1 MQVIDKENLESL
13 IKDLKFQEFILKHLG
28 DKNSDFNLTLVKKS
42 SKNDPTSEILKYIK
56 KCNDLKIDN
65 EYTQPICKA
74 IVENYC
80 LILKNNIIELN
91 NKILPSVDYLNFD
104 RATKSTIFECC
115 CLDKDKFAVKGILLD
130 KRDKP
135 NVRGSG
141 TKWYKYQPTSKKSR
155 TWIPKAS
162 IDTEDSF
169 SVKFLDI
176 DKKTHNEI
184 WKKAEEYKPSMPLN
198 NRKIYLEQNNMIIC
212 KLNLNM
218 IKEEGSIWPG
228 IRVIVSLPNKS
239 HDNKIKCLRLN
250 ANKSASNL
258 NDKAKKLINGL
269 LKIFIEEHKNKPK
282 VPRPK
287 TKHFPGGKADP
298 ARMGVRAL
306 KVELK
311 SLRVDCSKCVEKQEL
326 VQLLRSARTAT
337 VPGAGV
343 LCNQVE
349 NPRKKL
355 VIGKKKSPTPVYSNI
370 GAAAKTK
377 HDSENL
383 DTENNGGFNTLIVEG
398 TNIQQ
403 QKQDTEN
410 KKTNIPDRTPAPVVA
425 VANSENTKIQQ
436 EKHKVNE
443 LELQINELEA
453 KLKKEKQTNNKL
465 RSDIKTL
472 RATKSDPR
480 IPRPRIGSIYACRIS
495 SWKLNGKKIY
505 KVGSCVD
512 DKIRHQQLQ
521 NHYPLEKLQ
530 FQVLCTNVSNLTHVE
545 KNILHQRAIMKKAN
559 LKNLHNTTGDEYFV
573 LDLPI
578 IQKEVYE
585 AVNYSNSC

>member
-1 MQVIDKENLESL
+1 MLFYENNHSVAFYLTLSNSIPDDSLEKCITFGASDYKGIHLAGIGAKIKFIYPDYPPGTGFWLKKKGQTIKGIIITSEEVYDWPKMQVIDKENLESL

-298 ARMGVRAL
+298 L
-306 KVELK
+306 F
-311 SLRVDCSKCVEKQEL
+311 
-326 VQLLRSARTAT
+326 RSA
-337 VPGAGV
+337 
-343 LCNQVE
+343 
-349 NPRKKL
+349 
-355 VIGKKKSPTPVYSNI
+355 
-370 GAAAKTK
+370 
-377 HDSENL
+377 H
-383 DTENNGGFNTLIVEG
+383 
-398 TNIQQ
+398 
-403 QKQDTEN
+403 
-410 KKTNIPDRTPAPVVA
+410 
-425 VANSENTKIQQ
+425 
-436 EKHKVNE
+436 
-443 LELQINELEA
+443 
-453 KLKKEKQTNNKL
+453 
-465 RSDIKTL
+465 
-472 RATKSDPR
+472 
-480 IPRPRIGSIYACRIS
+480 
-495 SWKLNGKKIY
+495 
-505 KVGSCVD
+505 
-512 DKIRHQQLQ
+512 
-521 NHYPLEKLQ
+521 
-530 FQVLCTNVSNLTHVE
+530 
-545 KNILHQRAIMKKAN
+545 
-559 LKNLHNTTGDEYFV
+559 
-573 LDLPI
+573 
-578 IQKEVYE
+578 
-585 AVNYSNSC
+585 

>member
-1 MQVIDKENLESL
+1 MSTHNKKPIPYDPTGLIRAQVATHTPITMIKEDLNNIKWNTQDFNNISKKKMCLFYENNHSVAFYLTLSNSIPDDSLEKCITFGASDYKGIHLAGIGAKIKFIYPDYPPGTGFWLKKKGQTIKGIIITSEEVYDWPKMQVIDKENLESL

-228 IRVIVSLPNKS
+228 IS
-239 HDNKIKCLRLN
+239 
-250 ANKSASNL
+250 
-258 NDKAKKLINGL
+258 
-269 LKIFIEEHKNKPK
+269 
-282 VPRPK
+282 PR
-287 TKHFPGGKADP
+287 
-298 ARMGVRAL
+298 
-306 KVELK
+306 
-311 SLRVDCSKCVEKQEL
+311 
-326 VQLLRSARTAT
+326 
-337 VPGAGV
+337 
-343 LCNQVE
+343 
-349 NPRKKL
+349 
-355 VIGKKKSPTPVYSNI
+355 
-370 GAAAKTK
+370 
-377 HDSENL
+377 
-383 DTENNGGFNTLIVEG
+383 
-398 TNIQQ
+398 
-403 QKQDTEN
+403 
-410 KKTNIPDRTPAPVVA
+410 
-425 VANSENTKIQQ
+425 
-436 EKHKVNE
+436 
-443 LELQINELEA
+443 
-453 KLKKEKQTNNKL
+453 
-465 RSDIKTL
+465 
-472 RATKSDPR
+472 
-480 IPRPRIGSIYACRIS
+480 
-495 SWKLNGKKIY
+495 
-505 KVGSCVD
+505 
-512 DKIRHQQLQ
+512 
-521 NHYPLEKLQ
+521 
-530 FQVLCTNVSNLTHVE
+530 
-545 KNILHQRAIMKKAN
+545 
-559 LKNLHNTTGDEYFV
+559 
-573 LDLPI
+573 
-578 IQKEVYE
+578 
-585 AVNYSNSC
+585 